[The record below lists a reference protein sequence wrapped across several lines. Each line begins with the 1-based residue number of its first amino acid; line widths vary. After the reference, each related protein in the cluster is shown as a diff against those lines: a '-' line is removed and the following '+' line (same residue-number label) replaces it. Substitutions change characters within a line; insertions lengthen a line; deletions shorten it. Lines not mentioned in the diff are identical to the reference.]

1 MLYIYLHRDTESFPM
16 RTQTQDGLL
25 NNYAVEPA
33 VYYAEFP
40 SEYQQQQYLQQGAI
54 ALVLLSTLMG
64 MALSLG

>member
-1 MLYIYLHRDTESFPM
+1 M